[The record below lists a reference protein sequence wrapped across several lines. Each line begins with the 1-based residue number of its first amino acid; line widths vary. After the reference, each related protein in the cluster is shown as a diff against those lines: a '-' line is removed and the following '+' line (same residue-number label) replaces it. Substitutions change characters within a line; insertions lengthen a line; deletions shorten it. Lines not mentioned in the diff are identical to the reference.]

1 MQNTPFW
8 GIIEALENPILCRQ
22 PEILAAKPGLKTNFL
37 SLRK

>member
-1 MQNTPFW
+1 MQNIPPK

-22 PEILAAKPGLKTNFL
+22 PEILAAKPGLKTNFP